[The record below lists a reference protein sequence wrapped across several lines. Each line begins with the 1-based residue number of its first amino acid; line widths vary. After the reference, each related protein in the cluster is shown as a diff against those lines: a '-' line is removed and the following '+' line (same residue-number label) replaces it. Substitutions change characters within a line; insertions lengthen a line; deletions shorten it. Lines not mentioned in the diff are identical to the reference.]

1 MEKFNKFLVFLIPI
15 FLSLPDLSIDTGFIN
30 LRIDDI
36 LVYLFFLIN
45 LYNELKLKK
54 NTFLK
59 IQYFMYFYALL
70 SLSYV
75 LVEKPLQ
82 ISSYN
87 IIRYLGSFPY
97 LIAFPYILQ
106 HPKYRNYLFKG
117 AFFGGIIYLLSLGQ
131 NYNKIL
137 KQDMILKTSGVFKR
151 EVSFDTLNPNSV
163 AGIALILGWINI
175 LNYAANTKK
184 MTKLILGGLLLFV
197 PMFIFARGYSIGTIV
212 GVFFIILLQKK
223 SFKHIFYYAF
233 GLLVVFFIF
242 SDFFNETLFTSA
254 VDINVNTGKGFSGR
268 YQLWQNGLELILQ
281 NPILGNGFTTE
292 KFLYENY
299 FDGHMSH
306 QILLRN
312 TIELGLINLTLFL
325 IFIFGVLIN
334 RLKKY
339 KKTHN
344 LTYLIQFSIL
354 ICFFVADMSA
364 QLLYFG
370 KYEYIIYS
378 MVLFNI
384 NVKYKK

>member
-137 KQDMILKTSGVFKR
+137 KQDMILKTSGAFKR

-175 LNYAANTKK
+175 LNYVNHTKK
-184 MTKLILGGLLLFV
+184 IMTLILSGLLLFV
-197 PMFIFARGYSIGTIV
+197 PMFIFARGYSIGVIV
-212 GVFFIILLQKK
+212 SLFFIVLLQKK
-223 SFKHIFYYAF
+223 SIKHVFYYTFAVLIAF
-233 GLLVVFFIF
+233 LIF
-242 SDFFNETLFTSA
+242 SDFINQSLITTA
-254 VDINVNTGKGFSGR
+254 VDVDVNTGKGFSGR

-292 KFLYENY
+292 KFLYKNH